1 MRRTDFLLISATAF
15 SLALISA
22 PALAQQNDPEFS
34 ASIEIGGEYDS
45 NVGVIE
51 LDQSTDEGDYAA
63 LVDAEL
69 GLEWKP
75 ANRLT
80 LKGGYDFSG
89 KAYAERSDFNQ
100 QVHRAFADASWDF
113 DIVETGISY
122 NHAIALLDGEE
133 FLTLQQT
140 SFYAGRLFA
149 DRYYVRAAADRREK
163 QFEGQPDRDASANII
178 GADAFV
184 FFNKARSF
192 VTLGVATETEDADV
206 DAFDYEG
213 LKLKARVTNKF
224 ELAGLSSRFS
234 VGGRYEDRD
243 YEAIT
248 PLIDAVREDERKSV
262 ELGLDTALTE
272 ALSLT
277 GKYEYADYSSNLPSA
292 DYSENTASVGVK
304 LSF

>member
-1 MRRTDFLLISATAF
+1 MRRSDFPLMSATIL
-15 SLALISA
+15 SLASISI
-22 PALAQQNDPEFS
+22 PAMAQQNDPEFS

-80 LKGGYDFSG
+80 LKGGYVYSG
-89 KAYAERSDFNQ
+89 KAYAERGDFNQ

-122 NHAIALLDGEE
+122 NHAVALLDGNE
-133 FLTLQQT
+133 FLNLQQT
-140 SFYAGRLFA
+140 SLYAGRLFA
-149 DRYYVRAAADRREK
+149 DRFYLRAAADRREK
-163 QFEGQPDRDASANII
+163 EFEAQPDRDASADIY
-178 GADAFV
+178 GVDAFI
-184 FFNKARSF
+184 FFNKASSF
-192 VTLGVATETEDADV
+192 VSLGVATETEDAKSDS
-206 DAFDYEG
+206 FDYEG
-213 LKLKARVTNKF
+213 LKLKAKVTNKF
-224 ELAGLSSRFS
+224 ELAGLSSRLS
-234 VGGRYEDRD
+234 IGGRYEDRD
-243 YEAIT
+243 YAAIT
-248 PLIDAVREDERKSV
+248 PLIDAVREDERKAV
-262 ELGLDTALTE
+262 EMGLDTALTQ

-277 GKYEYADYSSNLPSA
+277 GRFEYADYSSNLPSA
-292 DYSENTASVGVK
+292 DYSENTASIGMK